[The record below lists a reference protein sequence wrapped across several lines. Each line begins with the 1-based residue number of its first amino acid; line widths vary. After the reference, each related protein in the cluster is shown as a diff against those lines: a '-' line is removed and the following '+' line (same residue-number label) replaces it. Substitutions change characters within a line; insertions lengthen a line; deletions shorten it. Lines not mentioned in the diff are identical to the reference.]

1 MIVAFAAGASAPALL
16 APSDS
21 VPRVKSSRCT
31 HLLVSLPYPFGP
43 AFEHCQV
50 NAMQLRLLW
59 LLPITA
65 AEAAFGRARGV
76 DALEDL
82 FERECVDTLDV
93 MRASVV

>member
-1 MIVAFAAGASAPALL
+1 VIVAFAAGASAPALL

-50 NAMQLRLLW
+50 NAMLRLLW

-82 FERECVDTLDV
+82 FERERIDTLDV